1 MPDDIETG
9 LPPGSPETAERA
21 AKENAPESPFQA
33 QKEKLKEIT
42 DGIEKGIKN
51 PILCPWTKKNT
62 GTAISAGSR
71 IIPTSERA

>member
-9 LPPGSPETAERA
+9 LPPGAPENAEGA
-21 AKENAPESPFQA
+21 AKENVPESPFQA

-51 PILCPWTKKNT
+51 PILCP
-62 GTAISAGSR
+62 
-71 IIPTSERA
+71 